1 MADLM
6 WSDPENIESWKRNA
20 RGAGWIFGHKVV
32 NHFNM
37 LNGVDLIVRAH
48 QLVQEGYIYWFDNKL
63 VTVWSAPNYCYR
75 MNNKAS
81 ILSLDERGDREFIV
95 FDTVP
100 ESSNS
105 KHYRNLI
112 PYFL

>member
-1 MADLM
+1 
-6 WSDPENIESWKRNA
+6 
-20 RGAGWIFGHKVV
+20 
-32 NHFNM
+32 M

-48 QLVQEGYIYWFDNKL
+48 QLVQEGYIHWFDGKL

-81 ILSLDERGDREFIV
+81 ILNMDEHGNQDFIV
-95 FDTVP
+95 FETVP
-100 ESSNS
+100 ESANS
-105 KHYRNLI
+105 KNYRNLM